1 MTSLSVWIVTVSR
14 PKRYKGPP
22 CKAMLLAR
30 KRRRQPSDDD
40 SRDEDWTMQSHH
52 KASNGSSCL
61 YFLPLSILC
70 I

>member
-22 CKAMLLAR
+22 CEAMLLAR

-40 SRDEDWTMQSHH
+40 SRDEDWTTGSVHICEQS
-52 KASNGSSCL
+52 
-61 YFLPLSILC
+61 FT
-70 I
+70 